1 MGVRVKVRI
10 VIGGKE
16 IETTALVNS
25 GFETDTP
32 QLLVPHKFILSNN
45 IDLNVLEKP
54 RIQEYDTA
62 GGPIIM
68 HVYPEACTINVVEE
82 DRTSKSVKADL
93 VISPIEKEVLM
104 SDALTE
110 ELEIIIMSPRKGL
123 WKFADDPQNKIRQS
137 HKPKYW

>member
-1 MGVRVKVRI
+1 MGVRVRVRI
-10 VIGGKE
+10 VIGDKV

-25 GFETDTP
+25 GFETETP

-45 IDLNVLEKP
+45 IDLNILEKP

-68 HVYPEACTINVVEE
+68 YIYPEACTINVIEE
-82 DRTSKSVKADL
+82 DRASKNVKADL

-110 ELEIIIMSPRKGL
+110 ELEIIIMSPKRGL